1 MSDKVKITHEQAE
14 KIKEWHLHTGYLSI
28 LLKLHVNN
36 ELVSSDC
43 LQSLTLDELAR
54 ALYVGCEVVEE
65 FKVGDLIIDKND
77 KYKTVIEI
85 TEIRTFNLFGYSYDE
100 DGQEIGTC
108 IRIEYA
114 RHATESEI
122 AAEKERLMDNKL
134 DTIWL
139 NLSDE
144 ERDRLHDKLECGDY

>member
-1 MSDKVKITHEQAE
+1 MGKVKINQEQANRINYFRKDDE
-14 KIKEWHLHTGYLSI
+14 GKEDAIRYHLNTWLTPVNMCLNELS
-28 LLKLHVNN
+28 LN
-36 ELVSSDC
+36 ELV
-43 LQSLTLDELAR
+43 R